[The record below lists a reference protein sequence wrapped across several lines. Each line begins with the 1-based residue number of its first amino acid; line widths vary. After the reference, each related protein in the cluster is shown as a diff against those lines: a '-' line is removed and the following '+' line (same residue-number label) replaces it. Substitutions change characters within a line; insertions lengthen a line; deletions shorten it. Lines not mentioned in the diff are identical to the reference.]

1 MASVDAVTCSTSATA
16 TCITNV
22 PETVNCVKLPS
33 ELFQRYHADLMPKI
47 KPGIDAESVM
57 QRVLS
62 SLATQEDLGQVHNSE
77 ESILN
82 LLWQW
87 LTESNKEAGP
97 SSPQN
102 SNGSRYEW
110 HMGVRLVHYLLASM
124 TPFEVHAV
132 SNQAIVFTD
141 GSATHC
147 SLCLLLCV
155 YTLRKCPQESP
166 ITVRWKR
173 WQSLVFETIRLYQQY
188 GLELAEIA
196 SELFL
201 VHILPACQEVFE
213 RLPTDGHHVAFL
225 AASVGTIST
234 LMVKGCQRYQTSK
247 NEDSSID
254 GVLSN
259 SLPVLEATRNFLHEA
274 GGFEETWLWSN
285 PWRIRSE
292 AYSFIDD
299 RDEDV
304 DFIIGRHD
312 IVWWTQVAHRHERV
326 AGVDTSWDRLG
337 ISLLGLT
344 AFDYRP
350 MLLSSAYVW
359 STWFPHVRYVPT
371 SAIVYDALRS
381 NATLC
386 YVN

>member
-1 MASVDAVTCSTSATA
+1 MIEGAWSSDVCSS
-16 TCITNV
+16 
-22 PETVNCVKLPS
+22 
-33 ELFQRYHADLMPKI
+33 DL
-47 KPGIDAESVM
+47 
-57 QRVLS
+57 
-62 SLATQEDLGQVHNSE
+62 
-77 ESILN
+77 
-82 LLWQW
+82 
-87 LTESNKEAGP
+87 
-97 SSPQN
+97 
-102 SNGSRYEW
+102 
-110 HMGVRLVHYLLASM
+110 
-124 TPFEVHAV
+124 
-132 SNQAIVFTD
+132 
-141 GSATHC
+141 
-147 SLCLLLCV
+147 
-155 YTLRKCPQESP
+155 
-166 ITVRWKR
+166 
-173 WQSLVFETIRLYQQY
+173 
-188 GLELAEIA
+188 
-196 SELFL
+196 
-201 VHILPACQEVFE
+201 
-213 RLPTDGHHVAFL
+213 
-225 AASVGTIST
+225 
-234 LMVKGCQRYQTSK
+234 
-247 NEDSSID
+247 SID

-292 AYSFIDD
+292 AYSCIDD

-304 DFIIGRHD
+304 EFISGRHD

-344 AFDYRP
+344 AFDCRP